1 MSYLLLFHCNVGYVN
16 APKSYIV
23 RTLPV
28 LLEYD
33 RVALSAFVGGSTSV
47 FSSIGYSKC
56 AYTIDK
62 VIHKW
67 GHVTQKAFLVGV
79 MNPVIPVK
87 GTVEGRCVLLPVTAI
102 QLHNYASYR
111 KTRSS

>member
-1 MSYLLLFHCNVGYVN
+1 MSYLLLFHRNIGYVN

-23 RTLPV
+23 STLPV

-33 RVALSAFVGGSTSV
+33 HVTLTAFVGCGTNV
-47 FSSIGYSKC
+47 FSSIGHSKFV
-56 AYTIDK
+56 YTMDK

-67 GHVTQKAFLVGV
+67 GHVTQKTFLLGV
-79 MNPVIPVK
+79 MTLVIPVK
-87 GTVEGRCVLLPVTAI
+87 GTVEGRCLLLPVTAI
-102 QLHNYASYR
+102 QLHNYPSYR

>member
-1 MSYLLLFHCNVGYVN
+1 MSYLLLFHCNTGYVN

-23 RTLPV
+23 RTVPF

-33 RVALSAFVGGSTSV
+33 RVALPAFVGCGANV
-47 FSSIGYSKC
+47 FSCIGYSKFVC
-56 AYTIDK
+56 TIDK

-67 GHVTQKAFLVGV
+67 GHVIQKAFLLGV
-79 MNPVIPVK
+79 MTLVIPVK
-87 GTVEGRCVLLPVTAI
+87 GSVEGRCVLLPVTAI
-102 QLHNYASYR
+102 HLHNYPSYR